1 MEIENKINNDNNI
14 NIEKNKNNFFNNI
27 LGKTINNAIDIG
39 LRSILPDLIENQI
52 IDIKN
57 ALLENG
63 LKSGIDTAINSAIDF
78 GKSAAGIVTGNFEN
92 IGQVKTAVGDGGI
105 VDTISG
111 LLDKVI
117 NKTYE
122 NGHINKTVSTIIK
135 NGKNVLLD
143 NIANNIKS
151 ELEEQTNSV
160 GKLEKYLKN
169 WEEQYNKKDFARMT
183 EEYNKIEKEFDKI
196 IPLENVIKETKR
208 VKALHNLIKN
218 NGQNFNITEDEER
231 LANNLAS

>member
-1 MEIENKINNDNNI
+1 MEIENKINNNI
-14 NIEKNKNNFFNNI
+14 NIEQNSFLNNI
-27 LGKTINNAIDIG
+27 IGKTINNAIDIG

-63 LKSGIDTAINSAIDF
+63 LKSGINTAINSVVDF

-92 IGQVKTAVGDGGI
+92 IGQVRIAIGDGGI
-105 VDTISG
+105 VDTISDV
-111 LLDKVI
+111 LDRVI
-117 NKTYE
+117 NKAYE
-122 NGHINKTVSTIIK
+122 KGNINKTIFTLIK

-143 NIANNIKS
+143 NISNNIKN
-151 ELEEQTNSV
+151 ELEEQNNSV

-183 EEYNKIEKEFDKI
+183 QEYDKIEKELDKI
-196 IPLENVIKETKR
+196 IPLENIIKETKR

-218 NGQNFNITEDEER
+218 NGQNFNITENEKR